1 LRRPCEREAQERVLK
16 AEVESAT
23 SLSIVHREDN
33 ESIQTADLLEGGLM
47 DARLARDMV
56 EANF

>member
-23 SLSIVHREDN
+23 SLSIVHREAN
-33 ESIQTADLLEGGLM
+33 ESIQMADLLEGGLM
-47 DARLARDMV
+47 YARLARDMV